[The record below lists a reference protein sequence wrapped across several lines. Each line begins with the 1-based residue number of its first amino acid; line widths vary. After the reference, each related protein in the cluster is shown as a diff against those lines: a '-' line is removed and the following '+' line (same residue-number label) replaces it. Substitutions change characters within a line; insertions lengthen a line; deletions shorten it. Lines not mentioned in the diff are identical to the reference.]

1 MFCRYCRNFPT
12 HLRYALQGWTG
23 LASVMDNGLAVA
35 EKNGVAGGSALRRLA
50 LYVVKNRRTI
60 SVPHSPGRVR
70 ARNGVSKRHAS
81 RLEHCCNTALLPYI
95 ISGIAPPDLAPDHRY
110 VRVNKR
116 ALYRV
121 QIRNG
126 SGHRLRLL
134 RRRRR

>member
-23 LASVMDNGLAVA
+23 LASAMDNGLAVA

-81 RLEHCCNTALLPYI
+81 RLEHSFLSLGPRYNFAGYGPAEVA
-95 ISGIAPPDLAPDHRY
+95 GAPTPTDTLVLNLGG
-110 VRVNKR
+110 VRTKVSIQTMADSAVKT
-116 ALYRV
+116 
-121 QIRNG
+121 
-126 SGHRLRLL
+126 
-134 RRRRR
+134 